1 MSGGGRS
8 ARAVTVFGVSA
19 LVVYVAAL
27 AVTPTNAP
35 NSKSTGVRIAHYA
48 AAHRH
53 HLLAGDLLAA
63 LGLALLVLFAAA
75 LYRMIRRAEGEDGWL
90 AVGSLASILAGAGI
104 FGVGTVLLTTAAYRP
119 AADPHVLRALWDA
132 GWIAYN
138 SAGFAFA
145 AWIALVAAATLALRV
160 LPAWTAW
167 LGLLAALVNFA
178 GAFALAKGTGAFSP
192 QGSFAFVVG
201 VVTFVWVIAVS
212 LAAWQSGRP
221 AAGAG

>member
-27 AVTPTNAP
+27 ALTPTNAP

-75 LYRMIRRAEGEDGWL
+75 LYRMIRRAESEDGWL

-104 FGVGTVLLTTAAYRP
+104 FGVGTVLLCACCRPGRHGSGSWPRWSTSPARSRWRKEPARSYR
-119 AADPHVLRALWDA
+119 RARSSSSSVW
-132 GWIAYN
+132 
-138 SAGFAFA
+138 
-145 AWIALVAAATLALRV
+145 
-160 LPAWTAW
+160 
-167 LGLLAALVNFA
+167 
-178 GAFALAKGTGAFSP
+178 SP
-192 QGSFAFVVG
+192 S
-201 VVTFVWVIAVS
+201 
-212 LAAWQSGRP
+212 SG
-221 AAGAG
+221 